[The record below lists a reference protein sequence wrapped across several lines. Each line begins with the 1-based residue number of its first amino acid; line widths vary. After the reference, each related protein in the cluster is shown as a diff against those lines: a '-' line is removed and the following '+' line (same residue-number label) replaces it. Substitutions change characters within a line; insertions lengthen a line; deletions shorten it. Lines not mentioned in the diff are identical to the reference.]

1 MRSLPVVWIL
11 TRSLLGIALV
21 LVISACAT
29 VDDAATDTDDA
40 AADDAAA
47 EDSTTVDATAAESS
61 PTEAE
66 AESDPGA
73 TGDASPAADGDLSL
87 EGKVVGVAV
96 VGTQHFWDREA
107 FQGAVDEVE
116 RLGGEVLTT
125 DGGRDN
131 TVHAENHDVFLSE
144 GVDAVITI
152 LGDDSVEPKL
162 EALNEAG
169 IPVFGVDRDSEFA
182 VNNSQSD
189 NEFAGKAI
197 GEIMA
202 EAIDGEGKVAVF
214 NAFGES
220 LEFCGTRYENWKSVL
235 ESKYP
240 DIEIIQPE
248 LAEEFANAPEDA
260 RQQTLTLLEQYPEG
274 ELDAIH
280 VACWDQ
286 PAIGVVQAL
295 EEAGRTEVAVTAID
309 AGPDTLEIMME
320 EGSPFVGNVAQQ
332 PREIATRAAQ
342 NVARYLAGE
351 EVEDQTYVDVYPV
364 AGPEEAEEVYEI
376 LGYDS

>member
-1 MRSLPVVWIL
+1 MRPLSDLRIL
-11 TRSLLGIALV
+11 TRTLLGLV
-21 LVISACAT
+21 LVLVMSACAT
-29 VDDAATDTDDA
+29 VDDNAADTADDTAAEDTTEDTAAAEETD
-40 AADDAAA
+40 AADDAAPSDGPSEGESA
-47 EDSTTVDATAAESS
+47 ADTAS
-61 PTEAE
+61 
-66 AESDPGA
+66 
-73 TGDASPAADGDLSL
+73 AADGDLSL

-131 TVHAENHDVFLSE
+131 TVHAENHEIFLSE

-162 EALNEAG
+162 EALDEAG

-189 NEFAGKAI
+189 NEFAGNAI
-197 GEIMA
+197 GEIMG

-220 LEFCGTRYENWKSVL
+220 LEFCGTRYDNWKSVL
-235 ESKYP
+235 ESEYP
-240 DIEIIQPE
+240 DVEIIEPE

-342 NVARYLAGE
+342 NVARYLADE

-364 AGPEEAEEVYEI
+364 AGPEEAEEVYET